1 MNQLGD
7 KKSTGRRIA
16 LRLIGSILAL
26 AAIAIVIGAYYLLAN
41 KNKSHN
47 VNKSS
52 QSVAAVSA
60 APKDKQLAAAEA
72 GILPWQLS
80 SPLSRMAVYPGQNGN
95 QLIIAGGLTASGQ
108 SASGIYTLDTT
119 SGSLAMTGT
128 LSSAVHD
135 AASSTLGNSYALFG
149 GGDTSSVNNTAVFGL
164 SGTLNTSGSLPQPRS
179 DATAVKVNNKVY
191 IIGGYNGTAGDTQ
204 VLFTSDGKTF
214 TKSASLPIPVRYA
227 AAALSGNLI
236 YVFGGEATTGSNAGQ
251 PIASVQIINTSN
263 NTASVSSMK
272 LPVPLEGASAFVIN
286 GEIFLAGGQSSV
298 PESITP
304 GVGTTQVPGVS
315 VASQSDTYNT
325 IWAIDTVSNQV
336 LKAGTLQLPVAY
348 AGSTVLGSRA
358 WLIGGEYNGTVVSSV
373 QMVTPNSA
381 FGIAGQPGAGSPY
394 YGAKLMI
401 ADRGNNRVVVMNP
414 SMQITWQY
422 PSANSN
428 TQAAG
433 GFYFPDDAFFANHGT
448 AIISNQENNNTIV
461 EIGYP
466 SGKVLWTYGHPLQAG
481 SASGYL
487 NAPDDAY
494 QLKNNIVVV
503 ADDVNCR
510 VLFIDQA
517 TKKVVSQIG
526 TTGVCTHNPN
536 VSLGAVN
543 GDTPLYDGNVLLSEI
558 RGSWVSE
565 YTPQG
570 KMVWTVQLP
579 ISYPSDPQQL
589 GAGPGLNPDKYLI
602 ADYANPGAILEFT
615 REGKVLYRYQ
625 VTSGTGMLKYPSL
638 VELLPSGVFMAND
651 DHRDRMVAIDPATKA
666 LVWQYGITD
675 QPGTTTGMIHKPD
688 GFDILLPNGTT
699 PTHGATQ

>member
-1 MNQLGD
+1 MNQLSRHRSRG
-7 KKSTGRRIA
+7 GRISFRV
-16 LRLIGSILAL
+16 LSLILVLLVIG
-26 AAIAIVIGAYYLLAN
+26 IAIWAYSMLSSKN
-41 KNKSHN
+41 SSSNKSI
-47 VNKSS
+47 SS
-52 QSVAAVSA
+52 KPGSTLNSSA
-60 APKDKQLAAAEA
+60 TDKQLAAAES

-80 SPLSRMAVYPGQNGN
+80 APLSRMAVFPGQNSN
-95 QLIIAGGLTASGQ
+95 QLVIAGGLTGAGR
-108 SASGIYTLDTT
+108 SASVIYTLDT
-119 SGSLAMTGT
+119 SNGNLAMTGT
-128 LSSAVHD
+128 LPTPVHD
-135 AASSTLGNSYALFG
+135 SASAMLGSSYGMFG
-149 GGDTSSVNNTAVFGL
+149 GGNTSSVGSVNVFSLNGASL
-164 SGTLNTSGSLPQPRS
+164 SSGSLPQARS
-179 DATAVKVNNKVY
+179 DGVAVNVNNKVY
-191 IIGGYNGTAGDTQ
+191 IIGGYNGATGDAQ
-204 VLFTSDGKTF
+204 VLYTTDGKSF
-214 TKSASLPIPVRYA
+214 TKSANLPIAVRYA
-227 AAALSGNLI
+227 AVASSGSLI
-236 YVFGGEATTGSNAGQ
+236 YVFGGEATSGPNAGN
-251 PIASVQIINTSN
+251 PINAVQVINTAN
-263 NTASVSSMK
+263 NTASVSAIK

-304 GVGTTQVPGVS
+304 GVGTTQVPGVT

-325 IWAIDTVSNQV
+325 IWAVDTVSNKV
-336 LKAGTLQLPVAY
+336 LNAGTLQLPIAY
-348 AGSTVLGSRA
+348 AGMAVLGSRA

-401 ADRGNNRVVVMNP
+401 ADRGNNRVIVMNS

-422 PSANSN
+422 PAANTN
-428 TQAAG
+428 TKAAG

-481 SASGYL
+481 SANGYL

-494 QLKNNIVVV
+494 VLKNNEVVV

-517 TKKVVSQIG
+517 TKQIVSQIG

-602 ADYANPGAILEFT
+602 ADYSNPGAILEFT

-651 DHRDRMVAIDPATKA
+651 DHRDRMVAIDPSTNA
-666 LVWQYGITD
+666 LVWQYGVTD
-675 QPGTTTGMIHKPD
+675 QPGNTTGMVHKPD

-699 PTHGATQ
+699 PTHGATN